1 MKNYGAGVKR
11 ILIVEDEPVI
21 GEVCRRILA
30 GEAFEV
36 DIAVNG
42 SVAQGMLGEK
52 DYDLILTDIRMP
64 EVGGKQ
70 LYQWISDKYP
80 GLAKR
85 VIFITGDVMGGDTH
99 SFLELSG
106 RPYLLKPFTPKELK
120 AIINVT
126 LRQLEK

>member
-21 GEVCRRILA
+21 GEVCRRTLA

-36 DIAVNG
+36 DIAVSG
-42 SVAQGMLGEK
+42 RVAQGMLGEK

-85 VIFITGDVMGGDTH
+85 VIFITGDVMGGGTH

-106 RPYLLKPFTPKELK
+106 RPYLLKPFTPEELK
-120 AIINVT
+120 TIVSET